1 VSALDRLFEFAPV
14 GLVPLA
20 WTFAAL
26 AGYTTLLSPR
36 ALRIGLGVMCLL
48 FVAFAAHPEM
58 SGPALGAWR
67 RVIAVGFVVTAAA
80 LVALLA
86 APALAPPLGRVAVA
100 AWLAAPAYGL
110 WRTGRA
116 LDVDDRRY
124 DAFAACTLAGALP
137 VLAGAV
143 PGSPAVGLGG
153 VALGGA
159 AQTASIADA
168 AVRQARD

>member
-1 VSALDRLFEFAPV
+1 MVSTLDRALQFAPV

-20 WTFAAL
+20 WTFTSL
-26 AGYTTLLSPR
+26 AGYTAVVSPR

-48 FVAFAAHPEM
+48 FVVFAAHPEM

-67 RVIAVGFVVTAAA
+67 RVIAAGLVPTATALAA
-80 LVALLA
+80 LFA
-86 APALAPPLGRVAVA
+86 APALAPPLGRLAVA

-116 LDVDDRRY
+116 LALDDRRY
-124 DAFAACTLAGALP
+124 DLFAACTL
-137 VLAGAV
+137 VGAV
-143 PGSPAVGLGG
+143 PVVAGGALPAVGLGG
-153 VALGGA
+153 IALGAA

-168 AVRQARD
+168 AVRQARE